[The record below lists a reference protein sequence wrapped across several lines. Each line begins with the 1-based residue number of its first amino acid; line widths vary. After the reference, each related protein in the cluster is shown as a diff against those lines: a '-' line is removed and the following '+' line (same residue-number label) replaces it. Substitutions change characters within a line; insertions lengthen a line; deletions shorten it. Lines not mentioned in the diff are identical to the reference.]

1 MSNRRLKIWAAPI
14 TVILVFALG
23 GTDVA
28 NKTARDPEWC
38 ARHMVVKFLLGME
51 VGSCSIAAQKVP
63 PGEQLVVG
71 FFSAR
76 SP

>member
-1 MSNRRLKIWAAPI
+1 MRRLKILAVLI

-23 GTDVA
+23 LAVVA

-38 ARHMVVKFLLGME
+38 AQHMVVKFLLGME
-51 VGSCSIAAQKVP
+51 VGSCSIQRVP
-63 PGEQLVVG
+63 AGEQLVVG

-76 SP
+76 TR